1 MKSFLFTVMAMCL
14 VITVALG
21 QPMANPFEA
30 QVQSVVDD
38 MTQVGKNVGDQLVH
52 QYEEIIVEPQQQL
65 EEAVEQIEAR
75 RESNPQCVAAEDEQL
90 VQVLDAAH
98 DELYACGV
106 VAAHT
111 SAEIASDVNK
121 ATQQLVYG
129 GYSLGSTYQKCQ
141 AYKNT
146 VLKQTC
152 MARFS
157 VQATVY
163 LISARSSIKTI
174 KKSTNERIPAV
185 FSDGNACTHQASD
198 KAILALDEINRN
210 IDACVAKA

>member
-1 MKSFLFTVMAMCL
+1 MCL

-21 QPMANPFEA
+21 QPMPNPLEA

-38 MTQVGKNVGDQLVH
+38 MTQVGKNAGDQLVH

-75 RESNPQCVAAEDEQL
+75 RESNPECVAAQDEQL
-90 VQVLDAAH
+90 ALVLDAAH
-98 DELYACGV
+98 DELHSCGV

-111 SAEIASDVNK
+111 SAEIASDVNQ

-129 GYSLGSTYQKCQ
+129 GYNLGRTYQKCQ

-146 VLKQTC
+146 VLKQSC
-152 MARFS
+152 MAKFYIQGS
-157 VQATVY
+157 VY
-163 LISARSSIKTI
+163 LINARYSIKTI

-185 FSDGNACTHQASD
+185 FSDGNACTHQASEE
-198 KAILALDEINRN
+198 AILAIDEINRS